1 MGFRWFRRREPPAPD
16 PLAAYDDLVSD
27 LESEAAEL
35 RQAAATLLT
44 ARARLGRELERAQKA
59 AEQLRAR
66 AAQSAA
72 GARRATNPV
81 RPADEAR
88 VGARADA
95 AAAEVLHHDA
105 ERLDAQSEGL
115 REALAQTEV
124 DVEQLKEAAA
134 RVTSQVEQLRN
145 ERELA
150 RARFTA
156 GTALA
161 AEAMRSRSDRIRRLV
176 AVDAARD
183 EVERAHALAE
193 VWREEEQS

>member
-1 MGFRWFRRREPPAPD
+1 MG
-16 PLAAYDDLVSD
+16 
-27 LESEAAEL
+27 
-35 RQAAATLLT
+35 
-44 ARARLGRELERAQKA
+44 
-59 AEQLRAR
+59 LRADT
-66 AAQSAA
+66 AS
-72 GARRATNPV
+72 
-81 RPADEAR
+81 
-88 VGARADA
+88 
-95 AAAEVLHHDA
+95 EVLLRDA
-105 ERLDAQSEGL
+105 ERLDRQSEGL
-115 REALAQTEV
+115 REALAQAEG
-124 DVEQLKEAAA
+124 DVEQLKEAAV

-193 VWREEEQS
+193 VWREQEQR